1 MGHIFNSHFSFVS
14 FSKKT
19 RKMENER
26 ESTQRETETVATSG
40 SAVSLETVRRHLSGE
55 NSSTC
60 FSR

>member
-40 SAVSLETVRRHLSGE
+40 SAVSLETVRHLSGE
-55 NSSTC
+55 HSSTC